1 MEKYL
6 RDACAGKIDDLEV
19 TVEKVYSDEEEK
31 ADELLKSLDLGPN
44 EVAFSVSYKLHPAK
58 GVEDLMQFTAGT
70 GEIDE
75 ASGWIINKSNV
86 GILRPDPDGEGF
98 IVTDFGTGF

>member
-44 EVAFSVSYKLHPAK
+44 EVAFSVICKLHPAQ
-58 GVEDLMQFTAGT
+58 GVEDLLQFTAGS
-70 GEIDE
+70 GKIDE

-86 GILRPDPDGEGF
+86 GILHPDPDGEGY